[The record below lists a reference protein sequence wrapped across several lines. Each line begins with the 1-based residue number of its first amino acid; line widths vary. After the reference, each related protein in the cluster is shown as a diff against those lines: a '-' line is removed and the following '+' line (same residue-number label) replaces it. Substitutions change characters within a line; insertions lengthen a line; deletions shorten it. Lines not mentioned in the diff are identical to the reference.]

1 MFLWTI
7 YSSYV
12 LYTYTVHECVHR
24 RGTCCFYSQLETNA
38 SPVSSVK
45 FSLLVLV
52 VILHHLS
59 TSDITHMRK
68 DIRFCST
75 LSYREQLKAGWG
87 PRNDPSLFN
96 HIVWVAAVILVCLW
110 CTLTEV
116 TNLLNQTLVHT
127 LCSLLGQHFN
137 TKKHID
143 SLFCPSHPHTHYL
156 ACLQIQ
162 KKFETWFI
170 QNVTH
175 SGY

>member
-1 MFLWTI
+1 MCFI
-7 YSSYV
+7 PI
-12 LYTYTVHECVHR
+12 LYMNVCIGVAHAAFTANYRLTP
-24 RGTCCFYSQLETNA
+24 G
-38 SPVSSVK
+38 PVSSVK

-75 LSYREQLKAGWG
+75 LSYCEQLKAGWG
-87 PRNDPSLFN
+87 PRNDPSPFN

-127 LCSLLGQHFN
+127 RCSLLGQHFN
-137 TKKHID
+137 TKSTLTHCSVPATHI
-143 SLFCPSHPHTHYL
+143 HT
-156 ACLQIQ
+156 
-162 KKFETWFI
+162 T
-170 QNVTH
+170 
-175 SGY
+175 